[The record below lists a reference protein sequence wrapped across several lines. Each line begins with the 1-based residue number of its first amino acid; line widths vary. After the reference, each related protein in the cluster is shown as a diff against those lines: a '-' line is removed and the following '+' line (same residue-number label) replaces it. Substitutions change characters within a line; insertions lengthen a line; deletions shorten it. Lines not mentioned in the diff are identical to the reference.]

1 MYRKVDIPPPKTNIE
16 ELLKELKTERVK
28 ISTLDPLGQKVFSH
42 VQSLNVIQSI
52 VFDTAYNTNENL
64 LICAPTGAGKTNIA
78 LLAITKC
85 LQNRCVGTVLQDK
98 QFKVCIHLRRGFSE
112 FGKVFRKQIK
122 FLWVEL
128 RFFEFFRLIQY
139 FLVSG

>member
-112 FGKVFRKQIK
+112 FGKIFRKHIK
-122 FLWVEL
+122 FL
-128 RFFEFFRLIQY
+128 
-139 FLVSG
+139 